1 MKPPATKKNRTR
13 SRRKLPSEAELQFL
27 IATLRSFGA
36 RAELVP
42 TDSDPPE
49 SLERWRRG
57 RAKEVAIP
65 LRVLDHVAALLD
77 YVPPDRGPPGVRGD
91 PAVVE
96 ALRIAAL
103 FGMSKID
110 AARHV
115 LRLRAWRERCEKADR
130 RAKEQ
135 AEARRKERE
144 QFGVQEDI
152 PDKIRGELE
161 DWRVQNDERSFQV
174 EERLKG
180 SYDAHCEPEAVDALE
195 AEAKRLARKMEPRRR
210 RPAKLDR

>member
-130 RAKEQ
+130 RAKER
-135 AEARRKERE
+135 AEARRKDHARSAD
-144 QFGVQEDI
+144 QEGI
-152 PDKIRGELE
+152 PDEIRGYVE
-161 DWRVQNDERSFQV
+161 DWRTLKDEHNFQV
-174 EERLKG
+174 EEREKV
-180 SYDAHCEPEAVDALE
+180 DAADCEPEAADALE
-195 AEAKRLARKMEPRRR
+195 AEAKRLARAMEPSRR
-210 RPAKLDR
+210 RPAKSKR